1 MGEEDTKEVYSI
13 ISLNFELQK
22 ADVLTIDDVKRIL
35 GARIRELLDKNVE
48 RLVSIIYRIDLSQK
62 KIDEIFK
69 NESKDEIA
77 LQIAD
82 AVIERQLL
90 KVQTRKLYKN
100 MGDKLEE

>member
-1 MGEEDTKEVYSI
+1 
-13 ISLNFELQK
+13 LNFELQK

-100 MGDKLEE
+100 KGDKLEE

>member
-48 RLVSIIYRIDLSQK
+48 LLVSIIYRIDLSQK

-100 MGDKLEE
+100 KGDKLEE

>member
-100 MGDKLEE
+100 KGDKLEE